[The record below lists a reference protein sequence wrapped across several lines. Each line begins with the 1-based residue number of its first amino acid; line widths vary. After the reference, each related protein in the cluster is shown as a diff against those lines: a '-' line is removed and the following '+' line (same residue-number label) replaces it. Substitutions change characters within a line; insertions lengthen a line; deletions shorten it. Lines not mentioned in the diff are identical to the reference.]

1 MSWSTRRANAK
12 TMQLVDRA
20 SSEGETCTD
29 RRGGEAL
36 AERVAPRDV
45 DRGSDPFP
53 GRPVRRPVGVPPSV
67 KPPPPGARVGV
78 TRVEVRDFRSAREV
92 AFAPGPVCAL
102 VGEANAGKS
111 NLLAAIRAVLDPA
124 AAPLTAADM
133 AEGGDGTVSIRVT
146 LADGSEAAVEGSASQ
161 NAVTGAMNPLP
172 TLFLPAEERAGA
184 VLAASTPRAR
194 GPAAGVF
201 ERELA
206 QHRETP
212 GAHALAMLGAVESCS
227 RKGLGGLVLLIEEPE
242 LYLRPQ
248 AQRYLYRLL
257 REFSL
262 AGNQVIYST
271 HSPAFL
277 NVTRMDELVFVER
290 CPRET
295 RAVQPEPV
303 SADEDFRV
311 MTEFDAARSELFL
324 ARTVVLVEGLTEKL
338 VLPFVFSALG
348 YDVDREAISI
358 VECGGKPN
366 IPLFARICRATGI
379 PFVVV
384 HDSDRRT
391 SGRVAP
397 AERALNALIADAGGE
412 ERVIVLDP
420 DFEAVAGLT
429 GRRHKPEHA
438 WREFA
443 ERPATEMPAQL
454 LRVAELTLSLLHRAA
469 DRH

>member
-1 MSWSTRRANAK
+1 
-12 TMQLVDRA
+12 VH
-20 SSEGETCTD
+20 
-29 RRGGEAL
+29 AL
-36 AERVAPRDV
+36 PSVMPAGA
-45 DRGSDPFP
+45 RGSF
-53 GRPVRRPVGVPPSV
+53 
-67 KPPPPGARVGV
+67 GV
-78 TRVEVRDFRSAREV
+78 TRVEVSGFRSAREV
-92 AFAPGPVCAL
+92 AFSPGPLCAL

-124 AAPLTAADM
+124 APPLTAADM

-146 LADGSEAAVEGSASQ
+146 LADGSEPALEGSAGQ
-161 NAVTGAMNPLP
+161 NAVTGSENAPP
-172 TLFLPAEERAGA
+172 TLFLPAQERAGA
-184 VLAASTPRAR
+184 VVAGWTPRKKRPAMKIFEQALAPQAPT
-194 GPAAGVF
+194 PAAK
-201 ERELA
+201 
-206 QHRETP
+206 
-212 GAHALAMLGAVESCS
+212 ALAVLEAVESCRS
-227 RKGLGGLVLLIEEPE
+227 QGLGGLLLLIEEPE

-290 CPRET
+290 LPGT
-295 RAVQPEPV
+295 GTHALQPEPV
-303 SADEDFRV
+303 SADDDFRV

-324 ARTVVLVEGLTEKL
+324 AHAVVLVEGLTEKL
-338 VLPFVFSALG
+338 VLPFVFAALG
-348 YDVDREAISI
+348 HDVDREAISI

-366 IPLFARICRATGI
+366 IPLFARICRAAGI
-379 PFVVV
+379 PFVIV

-391 SGRVAP
+391 SGRLAP
-397 AERALNALIADAGGE
+397 AEQALNALIAETAGE

-420 DFEAVAGLT
+420 DFEAVAGLA

-443 ERPATEMPAQL
+443 ERPAGEMPPQL
-454 LRVAELTLSLLHRAA
+454 VRVAELTMSFVRPHA
-469 DRH
+469 